1 MTCNLAIGKRKI
13 AIPDD
18 DCILGIYV
26 VGIDGKE
33 GPPMKHVFQNE
44 AFCAALDAH
53 RLARMM
59 TWKQVAE
66 ESGVSASTLTRMQQG
81 KRPDVDGLAALL
93 KWSGL
98 KADDFLGG
106 QEANRPETIAQMT
119 ALLRADPKLSEAGK
133 KAMEGV
139 LRSAYE
145 SLRNV

>member
-1 MTCNLAIGKRKI
+1 
-13 AIPDD
+13 
-18 DCILGIYV
+18 
-26 VGIDGKE
+26 
-33 GPPMKHVFQNE
+33 MKHVFQNE